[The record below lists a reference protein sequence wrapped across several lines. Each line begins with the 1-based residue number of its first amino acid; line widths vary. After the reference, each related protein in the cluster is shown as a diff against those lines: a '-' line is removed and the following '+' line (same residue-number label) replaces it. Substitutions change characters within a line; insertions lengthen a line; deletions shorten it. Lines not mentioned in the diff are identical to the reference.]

1 MILCHY
7 HYFEFALACVCV
19 TNRRIVK
26 DPMHRGQRP
35 GHLATGQ
42 GATQHPGGDLRRP
55 APGGGAEKRRN
66 GRGTGITPS
75 PASRDSI
82 DLLQAESTL

>member
-42 GATQHPGGDLRRP
+42 GATQHP
-55 APGGGAEKRRN
+55 
-66 GRGTGITPS
+66 RGTCTAPHPVGERRSDGMAGGRGITPS

-82 DLLQAESTL
+82 DLLQA